1 MDEKV
6 IILLAGI
13 VCLIIGLGLYGW
25 QLILEDYIPSI
36 PENSSFSEAEKSIKS
51 WPLVFIVIGVILIVI
66 SIVLILAEV

>member
-13 VCLIIGLGLYGW
+13 VCLIIVLGLYGW
-25 QLILEDYIPSI
+25 QLILEDYIHSI

>member
-1 MDEKV
+1 M